1 VASVIALPAVAGKFG
16 ALGGGYTM
24 SNSAAW
30 KFGKVGPTE
39 DASSGRRLNMNR
51 LGEAL
56 TVDSKVD
63 VLFVYNSNALATTP
77 NQSLV
82 RRGLERENL
91 FTVVFEQV
99 MTDTTRYADIVLPAT
114 TFLEH
119 DELSRGYGAFVM
131 HRARPA
137 IAPIGE
143 ARSNVSVFADL
154 LRRLNLDR
162 PGDALEPDT
171 LVERLVP
178 DAAVRGALDEHG
190 TVTPPFGVHPVQF
203 ETLFP
208 NTTDRKIH
216 LVPDALDREAPA
228 GLYAYQENPW
238 QDDGP
243 LTLLSPSTNKRT
255 SSTFGERVKEPAT
268 VDLSPCEAERRGLA
282 TGDWVAVENRFGRVE
297 VQARVT
303 DDVPDGVAVLVKGL
317 WAKDTRNGATANAL
331 APDSFTD
338 LGGGACFNDAR
349 VEITRLNS

>member
-1 VASVIALPAVAGKFG
+1 MEG
-16 ALGGGYTM
+16 
-24 SNSAAW
+24 
-30 KFGKVGPTE
+30 
-39 DASSGRRLNMNR
+39 ASSSPRLNMNR

-56 TVDSKVD
+56 TADSNVD

-77 NQSLV
+77 NQTLV
-82 RRGLERENL
+82 RRGLEREDL

-99 MTDTTRYADIVLPAT
+99 LTDTARYADIVLPAT

-137 IAPIGE
+137 IEPIGE

-154 LRRLNLDR
+154 LRRLDLDR
-162 PGDALEPDT
+162 PGDALDPDT

-178 DAAVRGALDEHG
+178 DAAVRGALDRDG
-190 TVTPPFGVHPVQF
+190 TVTPTFGEHPIQF
-203 ETLFP
+203 DTVFP
-208 NTTDRKIH
+208 NTTDRRVH
-216 LVPDALDREAPA
+216 LVPEALDQEAPA

-243 LTLLSPSTNKRT
+243 LTLLSPSTGKRT

-268 VDLSPCEAERRGLA
+268 VDLSPAEAARRGVG

-303 DDVPDGVAVLVKGL
+303 EDVPDGVAVLVKGL

-331 APDSFTD
+331 APDSLTD

-349 VEITRLNS
+349 VDIARLNS